1 MDPRRLVD
9 DERTAHLHDQHRAR
23 AGRHLRARSAQ
34 SQLAQPARDPLLPRT
49 GCADPGPLS
58 AAVVPFRFFQRPRTH
73 LGDRVAG
80 ALLRVG
86 RRHSLPDRLG
96 PLQEAGLSRR
106 RESDRANHHR
116 PPPRAHRSGEGAL
129 HGVLHRRSGGRPDP
143 ADHRYLPAW
152 FRRLRQAHAALRRV
166 AMKPVVEVS
175 NLRKRFRLPLDRS
188 TTLKYRV
195 THWRSASRYRDL
207 IALHDI
213 SFDVPAG
220 QFLGVAGP
228 NGCGK
233 STLLKILCRIYEADS
248 GYARVNGEF
257 SAFLELGVGFNP
269 ELTARENVFLGGA
282 MLGLTRAQ
290 LRDKIDEVFAFAEL
304 EDFAEQKLKNF
315 SSGMQVRLAF
325 SVAILA
331 ETDLLVMDEV
341 LAVGDASFQEKCFD
355 TFSRYKREGKTI
367 VLVSHDLGAL
377 EEYCDRVLLLNRG
390 EIIADG
396 PAAEVTSTYHR
407 MIADHALA
415 AERDMPQ
422 ELRRADPTQW
432 GSRAVE
438 LVSVSLLDAGD
449 RKSTRFDTGGAMTLD
464 MHLLAHSDVGDFVC
478 GLAIRRADGMLLAG
492 TNTFLDHVT
501 VTSHSPGESISI
513 RYAIESLPLL
523 AGGYI
528 IQVVLQDVTG
538 SHRYD
543 FADPAASFHINN
555 MGGHIGIVEM
565 HGRWQVAQ
573 EQDVR
578 SGAITQTAG

>member
-1 MDPRRLVD
+1 V
-9 DERTAHLHDQHRAR
+9 
-23 AGRHLRARSAQ
+23 
-34 SQLAQPARDPLLPRT
+34 
-49 GCADPGPLS
+49 
-58 AAVVPFRFFQRPRTH
+58 
-73 LGDRVAG
+73 
-80 ALLRVG
+80 
-86 RRHSLPDRLG
+86 
-96 PLQEAGLSRR
+96 
-106 RESDRANHHR
+106 
-116 PPPRAHRSGEGAL
+116 
-129 HGVLHRRSGGRPDP
+129 
-143 ADHRYLPAW
+143 
-152 FRRLRQAHAALRRV
+152 
-166 AMKPVVEVS
+166 KPVVEVS
-175 NLRKRFRLPLDRS
+175 NLHKRFRLPLDKS

-248 GYARVNGEF
+248 GYALVNGEF

-367 VLVSHDLGAL
+367 VLVSHDLSAL

-396 PAAEVTSTYHR
+396 PAAEVTSAYHR

-415 AERDMPQ
+415 AERDMPP
-422 ELRRADPTQW
+422 EFRRGDPTQV
-432 GSRAVE
+432 SARAVE
-438 LVSVSLLDAGD
+438 FASVALIDGNGQNA
-449 RKSTRFDTGGAMTLD
+449 RRFDTGDPMTLD
-464 MHLLAHSDVGDFVC
+464 MQLLVHRDVGGVVC
-478 GLAIRRADGMLLAG
+478 GMAIRRADGLLLAG
-492 TNTFLDHVT
+492 TNTLVDHVAVST
-501 VTSHSPGESISI
+501 DSPGQIISI
-513 RYAIESLPLL
+513 RYTIDSLPLL

-528 IQVVLQDVTG
+528 VVVALEDVTRAH
-538 SHRYD
+538 SYD
-543 FADPAASFHINN
+543 HVDPAASFHVNTA
-555 MGGHIGIVEM
+555 GGHTGMLEM
-565 HGRWQVAQ
+565 RGRWQVAQ
-573 EQDVR
+573 ETDVPTSAVR
-578 SGAITQTAG
+578 QTAG